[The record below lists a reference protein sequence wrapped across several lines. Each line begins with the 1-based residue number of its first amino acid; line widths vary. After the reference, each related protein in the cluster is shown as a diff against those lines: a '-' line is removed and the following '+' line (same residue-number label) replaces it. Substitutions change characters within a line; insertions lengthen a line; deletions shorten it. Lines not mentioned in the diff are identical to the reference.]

1 MMIFWDLRDKM
12 TLRRI
17 SRISGLSLSGYY
29 YLPRERHVR
38 RLDPSIVE
46 RIKSI
51 ALERPTYG
59 YRRVWAMLR
68 NQGTKVNQKTVR
80 KVLRENSM
88 MLPASKMKGRT
99 NKRDLFRPTGPDQL
113 WETNITYVPTESGMT
128 YLL

>member
-1 MMIFWDLRDKM
+1 MMIFWDLRDRM

-68 NQGTKVNQKTVR
+68 NQGT
-80 KVLRENSM
+80 
-88 MLPASKMKGRT
+88 
-99 NKRDLFRPTGPDQL
+99 
-113 WETNITYVPTESGMT
+113 
-128 YLL
+128 